1 MGKKNHLK
9 KEGKIERGKKSN
21 YHHPPR
27 EVSDGPSALAVASTA
42 ILPSVADADADA
54 PSPEDVPD
62 EVDGAAPVAAVPV
75 ERDGLLD
82 EAEPGAE
89 PDAVHLP
96 EQRGD
101 VGDVPAAAHEALD
114 PPAGDGGHEL
124 HGLPV
129 DAVGAAE
136 PVEHLERAV
145 GVAALLREVDE
156 HQLQLPRGQRRELRR
171 RRRRGVLPFPRE
183 RRLPLEVLDG
193 GGEQPAAAAAI
204 EAQLGG
210 GVGDD
215 AVEAQ
220 GARGRGWRAE
230 GDAGARGGEG
240 DVGEGGGAGGEGHGG
255 GGGLGWSE
263 LGMGLGG
270 HWDWGIW
277 GGLGEAERERR
288 GGEAET
294 WAKARGRGEGGRNE

>member
-1 MGKKNHLK
+1 MGKKNHFK

-27 EVSDGPSALAVASTA
+27 EVSDGSSALAVASTA
-42 ILPSVADADADA
+42 VLPSVADADADA

-156 HQLQLPRGQRRELRR
+156 HQLQLRGDSAASCADAAAAASSPSPRTPAPARGARWRR
-171 RRRRGVLPFPRE
+171 RAA
-183 RRLPLEVLDG
+183 
-193 GGEQPAAAAAI
+193 AAAAAI

-255 GGGLGWSE
+255 VGIGVERARDGTGRALGLGD
-263 LGMGLGG
+263 LGRFG
-270 HWDWGIW
+270 
-277 GGLGEAERERR
+277 R
-288 GGEAET
+288 GGEGEE
-294 WAKARGRGEGGRNE
+294 RRRSGDVGEGARSRGGREE